1 MIPTGVNLIVYMYF
15 CEIAAERA
23 ANIAPKRRE
32 WRSIGLVPMALSL
45 HTPHIDTTMRITPHF
60 PAQLRTHIDLPASKS
75 LSNRALLLCALSG
88 RNSCTERLSDCDDTR
103 VMRLALDERRPEID
117 VMAAGTAMRFL
128 TTGFSICEGEE
139 HVLTGTQRMRERPIG
154 VLVDA
159 LRELGA
165 DIDYVEREGFPPL
178 RIRGK
183 RLRGDCLTLPADVSS
198 QYISALLMVGPMME
212 KGLTL
217 TLKGE
222 IISRPYIDMTLA
234 LMAHF
239 GARAGWRDGQTLYV
253 APGGYRDGTRYCV
266 ESDWS
271 AASYW
276 YEAVALSRD
285 DAACV
290 ELAGLRPESLQ
301 GDSAVRRLF
310 EPLGVRTEY
319 CAEKGCVVLRKTSVE
334 PLRPGKVWEVNLAAQ
349 PDLAQTL
356 VVTCAILRRPFRF
369 TGLQTLRIKETD
381 RMAALTN
388 ELEKFGITLCSTG
401 HDTLYIKEYP
411 VDAPAYDGRS
421 IATYH
426 DHRMA
431 MAFAPAALVCE
442 GVTIDDAEVVSK
454 SYPGFWN
461 DVGSL

>member
-1 MIPTGVNLIVYMYF
+1 MEM
-15 CEIAAERA
+15 A
-23 ANIAPKRRE
+23 
-32 WRSIGLVPMALSL
+32 GLGTCTATTSPL
-45 HTPHIDTTMRITPHF
+45 HTPHTDTTMRITPHY
-60 PAQLRTHIDLPASKS
+60 PARLRAHIDLPASKS

-88 RNSCTERLSDCDDTR
+88 RKSRAERLSDCDDTR

-128 TTGFSICEGEE
+128 TAGFSICKGEE
-139 HVLTGTQRMRERPIG
+139 RMLTGTPRMRERPIG

-159 LRELGA
+159 LRQLGA

-183 RLRGDCLTLPADVSS
+183 QLRGDCLTLPADVSS

-212 KGLTL
+212 QGLTL

-222 IISRPYIDMTLA
+222 IISRPYMDMTLA

-239 GARAGWRDGQTLYV
+239 GAKAGWRDGQTLHV

-290 ELAGLRPESLQ
+290 EHRKS
-301 GDSAVRRLF
+301 
-310 EPLGVRTEY
+310 
-319 CAEKGCVVLRKTSVE
+319 KG
-334 PLRPGKVWEVNLAAQ
+334 
-349 PDLAQTL
+349 
-356 VVTCAILRRPFRF
+356 
-369 TGLQTLRIKETD
+369 
-381 RMAALTN
+381 
-388 ELEKFGITLCSTG
+388 
-401 HDTLYIKEYP
+401 
-411 VDAPAYDGRS
+411 S
-421 IATYH
+421 I
-426 DHRMA
+426 
-431 MAFAPAALVCE
+431 
-442 GVTIDDAEVVSK
+442 
-454 SYPGFWN
+454 
-461 DVGSL
+461 